1 MNGLVQNT
9 SGNPASL
16 QEQSKYPLFRA
27 KKIKKQVNEKQVVF
41 WSEKYAKRAKAER
54 EAAKIKHYI

>member
-27 KKIKKQVNEKQVVF
+27 KNKKAGK
-41 WSEKYAKRAKAER
+41 
-54 EAAKIKHYI
+54 